1 MRQDRWWLRAPVL
14 VAPDKFKGTM
24 TAAEVAAAIAA
35 GLREGGRHTEELPV
49 ADGGEGTADA
59 LLGALGGDWIDADAT
74 DALGRPIRARFA
86 VLADALGAGASAARG
101 SGRAARGSSRA
112 TRGSSRAARG
122 SGRAARG
129 PGRATRG
136 SAIAVVEAAEAS
148 GLARIPENERD
159 ALAASTR
166 GTGELI
172 VAAAD
177 AGASHVVVAVG
188 GTASTDGG
196 TGALAALDE
205 AGVDV
210 ELTVVCDVR
219 TAYEHAA
226 RVFAPQ
232 KGADPATV
240 KRLEKR
246 LATFAA
252 RAPRDPRGVPMTGAG
267 GGLAGGLYAHRN
279 AKLVP
284 GAPFVL
290 EALGFDE
297 KMRAASFVVTGEG
310 RLDEQT
316 LAGKAAGEVAV
327 RCRQAGVACHAIVGQ
342 DAIDDFSVRV
352 LALDGVFE
360 ATDVK
365 ALRAAGRALA

>member
-35 GLREGGRHTEELPV
+35 GVRDGGRSAEELPV

-59 LLGALGGDWIDADAT
+59 LLHALGGDWREAEAS
-74 DALGRPIRARFA
+74 DALGRPIEARFA
-86 VLADALGAGASAARG
+86 VLDD
-101 SGRAARGSSRA
+101 GR
-112 TRGSSRAARG
+112 
-122 SGRAARG
+122 
-129 PGRATRG
+129 
-136 SAIAVVEAAEAS
+136 AVVEAAEAS
-148 GLARIPENERD
+148 GLARIPEGERD
-159 ALAASTR
+159 AFAASSR

-172 VAAAD
+172 VAACE
-177 AGASHVVVAVG
+177 AGASHVLLAVG
-188 GTASTDGG
+188 GTATTDA
-196 TGALAALDE
+196 GAAAIEALDE
-205 AGVDV
+205 ARVDPQ
-210 ELTVVCDVR
+210 LTVICDVR
-219 TAYEHAA
+219 TPFEHAA

-232 KGADPATV
+232 KGAEPATV

-246 LATFAA
+246 LAAFAA
-252 RAPRDPRGVPMTGAG
+252 KAPRDPRGVALTGAG

-290 EALGFDE
+290 DTLGFDAR
-297 KMRAASFVVTGEG
+297 MRAAAFVVTGEG

-316 LAGKAAGEVAV
+316 LEGKAAGEVAV
-327 RCRQAGVACHAIVGQ
+327 RCRQAGVACHAVVGR

-352 LALDGVFE
+352 LALDGLFE
-360 ATDVK
+360 AGDPR
-365 ALRAAGRALA
+365 ALRRAGAELA